1 MELKRDDIIKA
12 LECCANKA
20 EGCLCSDCPFVRS
33 RYCTNRLRENALLLI
48 KELTEENERLN
59 QTITQL
65 GKNNDEIARVY
76 PLAIKEAEANTVRKM
91 QGILE
96 NRINNK
102 LSYHGWFIK
111 ETVIAGVV
119 KEMLEAPK

>member
-76 PLAIKEAEANTVRKM
+76 PLAIKEAKAGTVRKM
-91 QGILE
+91 QKRLKAKAYT
-96 NRINNK
+96 NNHCQDVVL
-102 LSYHGWFIK
+102 LSNIDQ
-111 ETVIAGVV
+111 IA
-119 KEMLEAPK
+119 KEMLEAQK